1 MRCHIIHL
9 YVYTLYAFTHNNIY
23 WYLCQIYI
31 SICKPM
37 LICVA
42 IISICKYTYKYVGNT
57 YKRSAIFDFRCEYL
71 YDYYCNNRPEM
82 SVGHSITLSSSN
94 GTRLLPFVF
103 CIYCIGPRSH
113 YEKLFLTNAVR
124 TNIEAL
130 SRVCKICLKC
140 LKFTIWFLRQG
151 LSVKWIETQDRTKT
165 FLW

>member
-1 MRCHIIHL
+1 MHSHAII
-9 YVYTLYAFTHNNIY
+9 YIDISVR
-23 WYLCQIYI
+23 YI

-57 YKRSAIFDFRCEYL
+57 YKCSAIFDFRCEYL
-71 YDYYCNNRPEM
+71 YDYYCNNRQEM
-82 SVGHSITLSSSN
+82 SVGHSITLSGSN

-113 YEKLFLTNAVR
+113 YEKLFLTNAGR

-130 SRVCKICLKC
+130 SRVCRICLEY
-140 LKFTIWFLRQG
+140 LKFTIWFL
-151 LSVKWIETQDRTKT
+151 
-165 FLW
+165 